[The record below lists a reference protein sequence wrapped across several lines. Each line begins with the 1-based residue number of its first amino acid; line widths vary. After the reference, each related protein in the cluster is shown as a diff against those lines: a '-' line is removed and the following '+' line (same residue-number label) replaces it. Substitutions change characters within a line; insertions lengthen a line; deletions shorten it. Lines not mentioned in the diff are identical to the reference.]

1 MRKRGLPER
10 GDLVVCEI
18 TKINPNSV
26 YAKLL
31 EYDRSGMI
39 HVSEIAKRWVKDIR
53 EFVKLRQ
60 LVVCSVGRVEGND
73 ISLSLKRVNKNQG
86 DRKLQEYKKE
96 MNAEKFLEQIAKQLG
111 KTLEE
116 AFEEVGYDLEEKFGS
131 VNRSFETAL
140 RNPNLLAEKGINKE
154 WADAI
159 TDMAKKNYVEKTYEV
174 KSKLNL
180 VSYAENGMEVIKG
193 ALIKAAE
200 KGLDVRYIS
209 APKYQIT
216 GTGKNIKEVKEL
228 VENVSREVI
237 GEVEKSG
244 GECSFVLEG
253 KN

>member
-10 GDLVVCEI
+10 GEMVVCEI

-60 LVVCSVGRVEGND
+60 LVVCSVGRADEND

-131 VNRSFETAL
+131 VNKSFETAL

-159 TDMAKKNYVEKTYEV
+159 TEMAKKNYVEKTYEV

-193 ALIKAAE
+193 ALMKAAE
-200 KGLDVRYIS
+200 NGLDVRYIS

-228 VENVSREVI
+228 VENVSREVV
-237 GEVEKSG
+237 GKVEKSG